1 MSLRY
6 DHHDA
11 PIRPRVY
18 SPPSSRSAHRL
29 PFRRRSRRHQKKPA
43 PAKPAAVVAQV
54 YLTPTCGCCSKWVDH
69 MSAAGFA
76 TERSVM
82 NQAELDKMTPR
93 QKVPANLRSCHT
105 AVVGKYVI
113 EGHVPADV
121 VRQLLK
127 EAPPGVVGLSAPN
140 MPVSDRPAWKALTP
154 SPIDHGVQGRRL
166 VLRIRPPLTEWG
178 QSRSAAWQDLR
189 TMSRRLAEP

>member
-1 MSLRY
+1 
-6 DHHDA
+6 
-11 PIRPRVY
+11 
-18 SPPSSRSAHRL
+18 
-29 PFRRRSRRHQKKPA
+29 
-43 PAKPAAVVAQV
+43 
-54 YLTPTCGCCSKWVDH
+54 

-82 NQAELDKMTPR
+82 NQAELDKMAPR

-127 EAPPGVVGLSAPN
+127 EAPAGV
-140 MPVSDRPAWKALTP
+140 DRALGP
-154 SPIDHGVQGRRL
+154 EHARRISRHG
-166 VLRIRPPLTEWG
+166 RP
-178 QSRSAAWQDLR
+178 
-189 TMSRRLAEP
+189 

>member
-1 MSLRY
+1 MIY
-6 DHHDA
+6 DHPMTRPQQAACVLAAVVALGASSSFQA
-11 PIRPRVY
+11 PKPA
-18 SPPSSRSAHRL
+18 PP
-29 PFRRRSRRHQKKPA
+29 KPA
-43 PAKPAAVVAQV
+43 PAKPAAVGAQV

-82 NQAELDKMTPR
+82 NQAELDKMAPR

-127 EAPPGVVGLSAPN
+127 ETPAGVIGLSAPN
-140 MPVSDRPAWKALTP
+140 MPVGSPGMEGPNAQPYPIMAFKADG
-154 SPIDHGVQGRRL
+154 SSYEYARR
-166 VLRIRPPLTEWG
+166 
-178 QSRSAAWQDLR
+178 
-189 TMSRRLAEP
+189 